1 MIPSRSSILTLPAS
15 QRRRQRLTLLKKTG
29 LTLAVTAVLLL
40 FLLPLFYGM
49 SMSIKSKEQMAMV
62 GSALIPR
69 SPVTFA
75 YEGQDLPVVQVPQED
90 GSIRSLALLTKR
102 RTASVFVDPARPE
115 AGPIPWEG
123 NWRIL
128 EPVLK
133 TDHQWQNFP
142 KAWNTIDFLN
152 LLKNTALYG
161 LVTTIGTLFSSSLVA
176 YGFSRF
182 RFPGK
187 QAAFMILIATIILP
201 PAVTLIPTYAFFFK
215 IGWVGTW
222 LPLMVPA
229 FFANAYNVFLM
240 RQFFMGIP
248 RELDEAAKIDGAGP
262 IQTFYRII
270 VPQAVPAFVAVGLFN
285 FFYCWNDFFGPLVYL
300 AGHPELQPISIGL
313 SAFNNLYTSE
323 THLIQAA
330 SLLACVIPLVIFFF
344 AQKFFM
350 QGVVVTGVD
359 K

>member
-1 MIPSRSSILTLPAS
+1 MNAPAPTLTLP
-15 QRRRQRLTLLKKTG
+15 RRRRRWDGLKKT
-29 LTLAVTAVLLL
+29 AVTAMVTVILLL

-49 SMSIKSKEQMAMV
+49 SMSVKSKEQITMTT
-62 GSALIPR
+62 
-69 SPVTFA
+69 SPVLPLSPQTFS
-75 YEGQDLPVVQVPQED
+75 YQGQDLPVVEVPQAD
-90 GSIRSLALLTKR
+90 GSMKAMALLNKKR
-102 RTASVFVDPARPE
+102 AASTMVDPAHPE
-115 AGPIPWEG
+115 AAPVTWEG
-123 NWRIL
+123 NWRTL
-128 EPVLK
+128 APVLR
-133 TDHQWQNFP
+133 TDPQWQNYP
-142 KAWNTIDFLN
+142 KAWDTIDFLN

-161 LVTTIGTLFSSSLVA
+161 LITTIGTLVSSSLVA

-187 QAAFMILIATIILP
+187 NIAFMVLIATIILP
-201 PAVTLIPTYAFFFK
+201 PAVTLIPTYAFFFRL
-215 IGWVGTW
+215 GWVGTW

-262 IQTFYRII
+262 LQTFLRII

-285 FFYCWNDFFGPLVYL
+285 FFYCWNDFFGPLIYL

-323 THLIQAA
+323 SHLIQAS

-344 AQKFFM
+344 AQRFFM

>member
-1 MIPSRSSILTLPAS
+1 MRTSKKRLDLAKKMALTVM
-15 QRRRQRLTLLKKTG
+15 
-29 LTLAVTAVLLL
+29 VTAILLL

-49 SMSIKSKEQMAMV
+49 SMSVKNKEQMTMTTSPLV
-62 GSALIPR
+62 PM
-69 SPVTFA
+69 SPVT
-75 YEGQDLPVVQVPQED
+75 YSYHGQDLSVVEVPQAD
-90 GSIRSLALLTKR
+90 GTTKELALLSKKR
-102 RTASVFVDPARPE
+102 AASTFVDPTHPE
-115 AGPIPWEG
+115 AEPLAWEG
-123 NWRIL
+123 NWRTL
-128 EPVLK
+128 VPVLK
-133 TDHQWQNFP
+133 TDPQWQNFP
-142 KAWNTIDFLN
+142 NAWNTIDFVN

-161 LVTTIGTLFSSSLVA
+161 LITTIGTLFSSSLVA

-187 QAAFMILIATIILP
+187 NVAFMVLIATIILP

-330 SLLACVIPLVIFFF
+330 SLLALAIPLLVFFF
-344 AQKFFM
+344 AQRFFM

>member
-1 MIPSRSSILTLPAS
+1 
-15 QRRRQRLTLLKKTG
+15 
-29 LTLAVTAVLLL
+29 
-40 FLLPLFYGM
+40 M
-49 SMSIKSKEQMAMV
+49 SMSVKSKEQIAMV
-62 GSALIPR
+62 GSAVIPM
-69 SPVTFA
+69 SPVK
-75 YEGQDLPVVQVPQED
+75 YNYQDQDLDVVSVPQAD
-90 GSIRSLALLTKR
+90 GTLKSMALLSKKR
-102 RTASVFVDPARPE
+102 AASVMVDPVHPE
-115 AGPIPWEG
+115 LEPVTWEG
-123 NWRIL
+123 NWRTL
-128 EPVLK
+128 APVLK
-133 TDHQWQNFP
+133 TDPQWQNFP

-161 LVTTIGTLFSSSLVA
+161 LVTTFGTLFSSSLVA

-187 QAAFMILIATIILP
+187 NGFFMVLIATIILP
-201 PAVTLIPTYAFFFK
+201 PAVTLIPTYAFFFQ

-240 RQFFMGIP
+240 RQFIMGIP

-262 IQTFYRII
+262 IRTFFTII
-270 VPQAVPAFVAVGLFN
+270 VPQATPALVAVGLFN
-285 FFYCWNDFFGPLVYL
+285 FFYCWNDFFGPLIYL
-300 AGHPELQPISIGL
+300 AGHPDQFPISIGL

-330 SLLACVIPLVIFFF
+330 SLLACAVPLVIFFF
-344 AQKFFM
+344 AQRFFM

>member
-1 MIPSRSSILTLPAS
+1 MARGRHLA
-15 QRRRQRLTLLKKTG
+15 LKKTG
-29 LTLAVTAVLLL
+29 LTLLVLIILFL

-49 SMSIKSKEQMAMV
+49 SMSVKSKEQITNV
-62 GSALIPR
+62 SSPIIPLG
-69 SPVTFA
+69 PETFR
-75 YEGQDLPVVQVPQED
+75 YQDQDLPVVKVPQND
-90 GSIRSLALLTKR
+90 GSVRELALLEKL
-102 RTASVFVDPARPE
+102 RTASTFVDPAHPD
-115 AGPIPWEG
+115 AGPIPWQG
-123 NWRIL
+123 NWRAL
-128 EPVLK
+128 QPV
-133 TDHQWQNFP
+133 THPDPQWQNFP
-142 KAWNTIDFLN
+142 KAWQSIDFLN

-161 LVTTIGTLFSSSLVA
+161 LITTIGTLLSSSLVA

-187 QAAFMILIATIILP
+187 GAAFMVLIATIILP

-222 LPLMVPA
+222 LPLLVPS
-229 FFANAYNVFLM
+229 FFANAYNVFLL

-262 IQTFYRII
+262 IRTFYSII
-270 VPQAVPAFVAVGLFN
+270 APQALPAFVAVGLFN

-313 SAFNNLYTSE
+313 AAFNNMYTGE

-330 SLLACVIPLVIFFF
+330 ALIACVIPVVIFFF
-344 AQKFFM
+344 AQRFFM
-350 QGVVVTGVD
+350 QGVVVTGID

>member
-1 MIPSRSSILTLPAS
+1 MTVSKSMKRKQRSEGLKKAGM
-15 QRRRQRLTLLKKTG
+15 TLLVLG
-29 LTLAVTAVLLL
+29 ILLL
-40 FLLPLFYGM
+40 FLLPLFYGI
-49 SMSIKSKEQMAMV
+49 SMSIKSKEQMTMPDSV
-62 GSALIPR
+62 LVPM
-69 SPVTFA
+69 SPQSFH
-75 YEGQDLPVVQVPQED
+75 YQDQDLPLVKVPLPSGETKE
-90 GSIRSLALLTKR
+90 LALLTKK
-102 RTASVFVDPARPE
+102 RTSSTFIDPAHPE
-115 AGPIPWEG
+115 AEPLDWQG
-123 NWRIL
+123 NWRGL
-128 EPVLK
+128 APVTK
-133 TDHQWQNFP
+133 TDPQWKNYP
-142 KAWNTIDFLN
+142 DAWKAIDFLN
-152 LLKNTALYG
+152 LLKNTVLYG

-187 QAAFMILIATIILP
+187 DGFFMVLIATIILP
-201 PAVTLIPTYAFFFK
+201 PAVTLIPTYAFFFQ

-240 RQFFMGIP
+240 RQFIMGIP

-262 IQTFYRII
+262 IRTFYQII

-300 AGHPELQPISIGL
+300 AGHADLQPISIGL
-313 SAFNNLYTSE
+313 SAFNNMYTAE

-330 SLLACVIPLVIFFF
+330 AVLACIIPVLIFFF
-344 AQKFFM
+344 AQRFFM

>member
-1 MIPSRSSILTLPAS
+1 MV
-15 QRRRQRLTLLKKTG
+15 TG
-29 LTLAVTAVLLL
+29 ILLL
-40 FLLPLFYGM
+40 FLLPLFYGL
-49 SMSIKSKEQMAMV
+49 SMSVKSKEQITMTT
-62 GSALIPR
+62 
-69 SPVTFA
+69 SPVLPLSPQTFSF
-75 YEGQDLPVVQVPQED
+75 EGQDLPVVEVPQAD
-90 GSIRSLALLTKR
+90 GSVKPMALLTKKR
-102 RTASVFVDPARPE
+102 AASTLVDPAHPE
-115 AGPIPWEG
+115 AAPVTWEG
-123 NWRIL
+123 NWRTL
-128 EPVLK
+128 APVLR
-133 TDHQWQNFP
+133 TDPQWQNYP
-142 KAWNTIDFLN
+142 KAWDTIDFLN

-161 LVTTIGTLFSSSLVA
+161 LITTLGTLVSSSLVA

-187 QAAFMILIATIILP
+187 NVAFMVLIATIILP
-201 PAVTLIPTYAFFFK
+201 PAVTLIPTYAFFFRL
-215 IGWVGTW
+215 GWVGTW

-262 IQTFYRII
+262 IHTFYQII

-300 AGHPELQPISIGL
+300 AGHPDQFPISIGL
-313 SAFNNLYTSE
+313 TAFNNMYTQE
-323 THLIQAA
+323 THLIQASA
-330 SLLACVIPLVIFFF
+330 LIACSIPVVIFFL
-344 AQKFFM
+344 AQRFFM

>member
-1 MIPSRSSILTLPAS
+1 MSSIPLTLS
-15 QRRRQRLTLLKKTG
+15 GSRNRRRRLELVKQLG
-29 LTLAVTAVLLL
+29 LTLSVTSILLV
-40 FLLPLFYGM
+40 FLLPLFYGL
-49 SMSIKSKEQMAMV
+49 SMSVKSKQQMTNV
-62 GSALIPR
+62 SSPLIPL
-69 SPVTFA
+69 SPQT
-75 YEGQDLPVVQVPQED
+75 YSYQGQDLPLVRVPLATGVRE
-90 GSIRSLALLTKR
+90 LALLTKKR
-102 RTASVFVDPARPE
+102 AESTFVDPAQPQAAPVR
-115 AGPIPWEG
+115 WEG
-123 NWRIL
+123 NWRSL
-128 EPVLK
+128 EPVTK
-133 TDHQWQNFP
+133 PDPQWQNYP
-142 KAWNTIDFLN
+142 KAWETIDFLT
-152 LLKNTALYG
+152 LLRNTALYG
-161 LVTTIGTLFSSSLVA
+161 LVTTIGTLLSSSLVA

-187 QAAFMILIATIILP
+187 NLAFMVLIATIILP

-262 IQTFYRII
+262 VQTFYRII

-285 FFYCWNDFFGPLVYL
+285 FFYCWNDFFGPLIYL
-300 AGHPELQPISIGL
+300 AGHPDLQPISIGL
-313 SAFNNLYTSE
+313 SAFNNMYTSE

-330 SLLACVIPLVIFFF
+330 SLLACAIPLLIFFF
-344 AQKFFM
+344 AQRFFM

>member
-1 MIPSRSSILTLPAS
+1 MSNTAPLTLPAS
-15 QRRRQRLTLLKKTG
+15 QRRKQRLDLIKKAGLTLL
-29 LTLAVTAVLLL
+29 VTSILLL

-49 SMSIKSKEQMAMV
+49 SMSIKSKEQMTNVASPLVPM
-62 GSALIPR
+62 

-75 YEGQDLPVVQVPQED
+75 YEGKDLPVVLVPQDD
-90 GSIRSLALLTKR
+90 GTTKELALLTKR
-102 RTASVFVDPARPE
+102 RAASTFIDPARPDE
-115 AGPIPWEG
+115 APLEWVG
-123 NWRIL
+123 NWRTL
-128 EPVLK
+128 APVTK
-133 TDHQWQNFP
+133 ADPQWQNFP

-152 LLKNTALYG
+152 LLKNTVLYG
-161 LVTTIGTLFSSSLVA
+161 LVTTVGTLFSSSLVA

-187 QAAFMILIATIILP
+187 GIAFMVLIATIILP
-201 PAVTLIPTYAFFFK
+201 PAVTLIPTYAFFFQ

-270 VPQAVPAFVAVGLFN
+270 VPQAAPAFVAVGLFN

-323 THLIQAA
+323 THLIQASA
-330 SLLACVIPLVIFFF
+330 LIACVIPVVIFFL

>member
-1 MIPSRSSILTLPAS
+1 MTQTLTLSAS
-15 QRRRQRLTLLKKTG
+15 KRQRNRSDFLKKSGLTLL
-29 LTLAVTAVLLL
+29 VTALMVL
-40 FLLPLFYGM
+40 FLLPLFYGITM
-49 SMSIKSKEQMAMV
+49 SVKSKEQIATM
-62 GSALIPR
+62 GTEILPKTPS
-69 SPVTFA
+69 TFL
-75 YEGQDLPVVQVPQED
+75 YQDQELPLVEVPQTD
-90 GSIRSLALLTKR
+90 GTVRELALFDKKR
-102 RTASVFVDPARPE
+102 AVSTFVDPAHPE
-115 AGPIPWEG
+115 AAPVEWQG

-128 EPVLK
+128 KPVTK
-133 TDHQWQNFP
+133 TDPQWKNFP
-142 KAWNTIDFLN
+142 KAWDAIDFLN

-161 LVTTIGTLFSSSLVA
+161 LVTTFGTLFSSSLVA

-187 QAAFMILIATIILP
+187 NIAFMVLIATIILP

-229 FFANAYNVFLM
+229 FFSNAYNVFLM

-262 IQTFYRII
+262 IATFYRII
-270 VPQAVPAFVAVGLFN
+270 VPQALPAFVAVGLFN
-285 FFYCWNDFFGPLVYL
+285 FFYCWNDFFGPLIYL
-300 AGHPELQPISIGL
+300 AGHPELSPISIGL
-313 SAFNNLYTSE
+313 SAFNNAYTKE
-323 THLIQAA
+323 FHLIQAA
-330 SLLACVIPLVIFFF
+330 ALLASVIPLVIFFF
-344 AQKFFM
+344 AQRFFM

>member
-1 MIPSRSSILTLPAS
+1 MA
-15 QRRRQRLTLLKKTG
+15 RRRFESLKKTA
-29 LTLAVTAVLLL
+29 LTVLVLGILLL

-49 SMSIKSKEQMAMV
+49 SMSVKSKEQITNV
-62 GSALIPR
+62 SSPIIPLG
-69 SPVTFA
+69 PETFR
-75 YEGQDLPVVQVPQED
+75 YQDQDLPLVRVPQPD
-90 GSIRSLALLTKR
+90 GTTRELALLDKR
-102 RTASVFVDPARPE
+102 RAASTFVDPVHPDVP
-115 AGPIPWEG
+115 PIEWQG
-123 NWRIL
+123 NWRAL
-128 EPVLK
+128 APV
-133 TDHQWQNFP
+133 THPDPQWQNFP
-142 KAWNTIDFLN
+142 KAWQSIDFLN

-161 LVTTIGTLFSSSLVA
+161 LITTIGTLLSSSLVA

-187 QAAFMILIATIILP
+187 TTAFVVLVATIILP

-222 LPLMVPA
+222 LPLLVPS
-229 FFANAYNVFLM
+229 FFANAYNVFLL

-262 IQTFYRII
+262 LRTFYSII

-313 SAFNNLYTSE
+313 STFNNMYTGE

-330 SLLACVIPLVIFFF
+330 ALIACVIPLVIFFF
-344 AQKFFM
+344 AQRFFM

>member
-1 MIPSRSSILTLPAS
+1 MA
-15 QRRRQRLTLLKKTG
+15 RRRYETLKKTG
-29 LTLAVTAVLLL
+29 LTVLVLAVLLL

-49 SMSIKSKEQMAMV
+49 SMSVKSKEQITNV
-62 GSALIPR
+62 SSPIIPLG
-69 SPVTFA
+69 PETFHDQD
-75 YEGQDLPVVQVPQED
+75 QDLPVVKVPQSD
-90 GSIRSLALLTKR
+90 GTVRELAILDKT
-102 RTASVFVDPARPE
+102 RTASTFVDPAHPD
-115 AGPIPWEG
+115 APPIEWQG
-123 NWRIL
+123 NWRGL
-128 EPVLK
+128 EPV
-133 TDHQWQNFP
+133 THVDPQWQNFP
-142 KAWNTIDFLN
+142 KAWQSIDFLN

-161 LVTTIGTLFSSSLVA
+161 LVTTIGTLLSSSLVA

-187 QAAFMILIATIILP
+187 GVAFIVLIATIILP

-222 LPLMVPA
+222 LPLMVPS

-262 IQTFYRII
+262 VRTFTSII

-285 FFYCWNDFFGPLVYL
+285 FFYCWNDYFGPLVYL

-313 SAFNNLYTSE
+313 ATFNNMYTGE

-330 SLLACVIPLVIFFF
+330 ALIACVIPLVIFFF
-344 AQKFFM
+344 AQRFFM

>member
-1 MIPSRSSILTLPAS
+1 MA
-15 QRRRQRLTLLKKTG
+15 RRRYETLKKSL
-29 LTLAVTAVLLL
+29 LTVLVLGMLLL

-49 SMSIKSKEQMAMV
+49 SMSVKSKEQITNV
-62 GSALIPR
+62 TSPIIPLG
-69 SPVTFA
+69 PETFR
-75 YEGQDLPVVQVPQED
+75 YQDQDLPVVKVPQSD
-90 GSIRSLALLTKR
+90 GTVRELALLDKR
-102 RTASVFVDPARPE
+102 RAASTFVDPAHPDAPAIE
-115 AGPIPWEG
+115 WQG
-123 NWRIL
+123 NWRAL
-128 EPVLK
+128 EPV
-133 TDHQWQNFP
+133 THVDPQWKNFP
-142 KAWNTIDFLN
+142 KAWQSIDFLN

-161 LVTTIGTLFSSSLVA
+161 LITTIGTLLSSSLVA

-187 QAAFMILIATIILP
+187 GVAFIVLIATIILP

-222 LPLMVPA
+222 LPLMVPS

-262 IQTFYRII
+262 IRTFTRVI

-285 FFYCWNDFFGPLVYL
+285 FFYCWNDYFGPLVYL

-313 SAFNNLYTSE
+313 ATFNNMYTGE

-330 SLLACVIPLVIFFF
+330 ALIACVIPLVIFFF
-344 AQKFFM
+344 AQRFFM